1 MELVEGGTLVQ
12 ARHQQ
17 ANEVFEPD
25 AIKTWVEQLC
35 QALEYAHT
43 KTKIVHRDLK
53 PANLMLDA
61 DGDLKI
67 ADFSIA
73 ASVTASVSR
82 VSQQASSSST
92 PLYMSP
98 QLMMGKKPSITD
110 DIYALG
116 ATLYELLVGNPPF
129 FTGNVM
135 MQVLNKPA
143 PDLNE
148 QRQWVASENGK
159 TVGDV
164 SAVWVNTIMACLA
177 KEAEDRP
184 QSAREV
190 WDRLTGTVTAPAA
203 AQPAEEP
210 KPRATVV
217 GRATRSPFPTDDSS
231 SHSPKKKSSVG
242 LVIGGVALVAVLGA
256 AGWWFGVEQ
265 PKREAAAAELVRIE
279 EARIAAEELAA
290 QAELVRI
297 EQEQAEADRLER
309 ERLAAEAAEAAR
321 LAAARGGVIV
331 TTDPAGAEVMVGGF
345 ARERTP
351 ATLKDVKL
359 GTYPVV
365 VTLAGYEEQRLEV
378 TVKENAFANL
388 SVPLVRSTGG
398 LSVASNPPGLEV
410 AVSGDDYRTRTV
422 QTPVKLD
429 GLPTGEYTLT
439 YSRADWPEQTQRV
452 SVERNAT
459 ASALAEFIGGGLEI
473 TTSPSGAEVW
483 SAGKQLGTTPLS
495 FVDLKPG
502 DFDLELRLK
511 GYESAQRRG
520 KVVSKETVSVAVT
533 LEEIR

>member
-1 MELVEGGTLVQ
+1 
-12 ARHQQ
+12 
-17 ANEVFEPD
+17 
-25 AIKTWVEQLC
+25 
-35 QALEYAHT
+35 
-43 KTKIVHRDLK
+43 
-53 PANLMLDA
+53 
-61 DGDLKI
+61 
-67 ADFSIA
+67 
-73 ASVTASVSR
+73 
-82 VSQQASSSST
+82 
-92 PLYMSP
+92 MSP

-203 AQPAEEP
+203 APPAEEP

-290 QAELVRI
+290 QAELV
-297 EQEQAEADRLER
+297 
-309 ERLAAEAAEAAR
+309 
-321 LAAARGGVIV
+321 
-331 TTDPAGAEVMVGGF
+331 
-345 ARERTP
+345 
-351 ATLKDVKL
+351 
-359 GTYPVV
+359 
-365 VTLAGYEEQRLEV
+365 
-378 TVKENAFANL
+378 
-388 SVPLVRSTGG
+388 
-398 LSVASNPPGLEV
+398 
-410 AVSGDDYRTRTV
+410 
-422 QTPVKLD
+422 
-429 GLPTGEYTLT
+429 
-439 YSRADWPEQTQRV
+439 
-452 SVERNAT
+452 
-459 ASALAEFIGGGLEI
+459 
-473 TTSPSGAEVW
+473 
-483 SAGKQLGTTPLS
+483 
-495 FVDLKPG
+495 
-502 DFDLELRLK
+502 
-511 GYESAQRRG
+511 
-520 KVVSKETVSVAVT
+520 
-533 LEEIR
+533 